1 MQITFSRLYW
11 QTEGPTFFKEKKKKQ
26 KTEHERISGADAQA
40 LVQISPL

>member
-11 QTEGPTFFKEKKKKQ
+11 QTEGPTFFKEKKE
-26 KTEHERISGADAQA
+26 TEHERISGADAQA